1 MGRVYAASDIFLF
14 PTIFD
19 PFPLATLEALSAGLP
34 VITSASNGVSEIMTP
49 GLHGEVIAEPSDVMA
64 LGSALSKWLEITG
77 DPIRAD
83 RVREDCSALASEF
96 TLERNLRETW
106 DVIQKLVIQR
116 K

>member
-1 MGRVYAASDIFLF
+1 V
-14 PTIFD
+14 
-19 PFPLATLEALSAGLP
+19 
-34 VITSASNGVSEIMTP
+34 
-49 GLHGEVIAEPSDVMA
+49 HGEVIAEPSDVMA

-83 RVREDCSALASEF
+83 RVREDCSALVSEF